1 MTNGTARGIS
11 DESSRDGTSRGI
23 SPKELL
29 EEFVIKLLGKS
40 PEKLLEKL
48 WGELLKGFALELSEE
63 FPIVEGQLAIPEKT
77 LLSSEICGYTS
88 ERIPSGTPR

>member
-29 EEFVIKLLGKS
+29 EEFVIKLLRKS

-63 FPIVEGQLAIPEKT
+63 FPIDLLEKSPKKT